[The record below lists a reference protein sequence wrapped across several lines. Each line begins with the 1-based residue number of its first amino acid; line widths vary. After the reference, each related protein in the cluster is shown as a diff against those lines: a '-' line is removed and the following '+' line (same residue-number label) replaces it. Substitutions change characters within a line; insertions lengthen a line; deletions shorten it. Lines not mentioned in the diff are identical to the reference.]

1 MGQQSS
7 NEQFSSFITD
17 FDQQFFDPR
26 GVPQTPRFTA
36 RPNPVSNP
44 QFSRAP
50 ISSQQRNSFN
60 SERPLRTQRA
70 LPPQLSGEQDS
81 SDKVVSSSK
90 SSKQIKSKKVNQP
103 KTEKIS
109 FPNKE
114 EFSFPDAEF
123 GGFVPVSS
131 RNRRKSNWYN
141 VFGF

>member
-1 MGQQSS
+1 MG
-7 NEQFSSFITD
+7 IRD
-17 FDQQFFDPR
+17 FDQPVFDSR

-44 QFSRAP
+44 QFSRGP
-50 ISSQQRNSFN
+50 ISSQQQQRNSFN

-81 SDKVVSSSK
+81 SDKAVSSIS
-90 SSKQIKSKKVNQP
+90 STSKQNKSKKINKP

-131 RNRRKSNWYN
+131 RNRRKSNWSN
-141 VFGF
+141 FFGF

>member
-1 MGQQSS
+1 MTNGFIST
-7 NEQFSSFITD
+7 QFPLSLPNRELLLSFITD

-70 LPPQLSGEQDS
+70 LPRNKDQKSLEQQDAHEPIYPRRI
-81 SDKVVSSSK
+81 
-90 SSKQIKSKKVNQP
+90 QT
-103 KTEKIS
+103 KT
-109 FPNKE
+109 
-114 EFSFPDAEF
+114 D
-123 GGFVPVSS
+123 
-131 RNRRKSNWYN
+131 
-141 VFGF
+141 